1 MPKKPHRNPNPSAGD
16 TSPVLFALGAIFLSL
31 VVLLGYGRAMDVRA
45 GRLHGVVLEGT
56 QWYDSGAPMLWLQ
69 AQVDHALRRDDLAEP
84 FARWLRQR
92 LEDQR

>member
-1 MPKKPHRNPNPSAGD
+1 M
-16 TSPVLFALGAIFLSL
+16 
-31 VVLLGYGRAMDVRA
+31 RA

-56 QWYDSGAPMLWLQ
+56 QWYDSGAPLLWLQ